1 MKTIIINGARQNN
14 LRNID
19 LEIPRDRITAVTGVS
34 GSGKSSLAFDTIY
47 AEGQRR
53 YIESLSTYARQF
65 LEKLEKPDLDSI
77 SGISPTIA
85 IRRKNT
91 VKSGRSTVG
100 TATEIYD
107 CLRLLYARI
116 GKTFCPQCELQV
128 SSYSPGEAADQVI
141 EGSSGRKI
149 YILLPLDLASGED
162 WARKK
167 KYLLSR
173 GYLRLLLSGKPVRID
188 ECDGV
193 PPEQTMILIDR
204 VAAVEENRTRIVEG
218 IELAYRE
225 HGESVQ
231 VREVEGDR
239 EYIFTDR
246 LTCHSCGRIFQNPSP
261 LLFSFNSPYGAC
273 PDCKGYGDRME
284 FSEDKIVPEPRK
296 SIRAKAIDPW
306 ARERF
311 DYFYLQLLDYC
322 RREGIPQDV
331 PFSQLSAEDRSRVL
345 EGEGDYIG
353 VIPFLEQ
360 MRKKAY
366 KKGHRFFTRRYMS
379 FTTCRTC
386 QGRRLRKEAE
396 NVKVGGY
403 SITELN
409 RMTPQEVLDITGSLK
424 LNPRERKISRDL
436 MNELVSRLEF
446 MIDVG
451 LDYLTLDR
459 VSRTLSG
466 GEAQRI
472 NLANSMGANLVD
484 TIYILDEPSVGLH
497 AADNDRL
504 IKVMKNLRDSGNT
517 VIVVE
522 HDPNIILSSDYLVD
536 LGPGAGSNGGEVV
549 YSGETGSAEGAQ
561 VDGSRTIEYLFGKQ
575 KRISLNRSRQEP
587 DGSIILKGVGT
598 HNLKNIDLEIPLG
611 GLVAVTGVSGS
622 GKSSLVVDTLHELLS
637 KGSGRGLKI
646 NDFEIEGKIDT
657 CSLVDQKP
665 IGSTPRSNPVT
676 FIKGFSYIRQLFA
689 EQKKSLERGYKPG
702 RFSFNKPE
710 GRCPRCRGMG
720 YRRVEMHF
728 MADVFVPCEECGGRR
743 YNSETLDVTY
753 RGKDISEVLEFT
765 VSEAILFFDGT
776 PQLGEKLWLLSEVGL
791 GYLRLG
797 QPSNTL
803 SGGEAQRIKIAREL
817 SESAGQ
823 SNLYIMDEP
832 TTGLH
837 MSDIDNLL
845 RIFQKLV
852 KSGHTLVIIEHNLD
866 VIGNADWI
874 IDLGPGGGEKGGRI
888 VAAGMPAEIAAKE
901 DSVTGRYLKNYLRG
915 GLR

>member
-1 MKTIIINGARQNN
+1 MKSIIINGARQNN

-77 SGISPTIA
+77 TGISPTIA

-116 GKTFCPQCELQV
+116 GRTFCPQCGLPV
-128 SSYSPGEAADQVI
+128 SSYSPGEAADEVL
-141 EGSSGRKI
+141 EGSSGRKV
-149 YILLPLDLASGED
+149 YILLPLSRDSQED
-162 WARKK
+162 WERRK

-173 GYLRLLLSGKPVRID
+173 GYLRLLVSGKPVRID
-188 ECDGV
+188 ECDET
-193 PPEQTMILIDR
+193 PREKTSILIDR
-204 VAAVEENRTRIVEG
+204 VEAVQENRNRIVEG

-225 HGESVQ
+225 HGESVD
-231 VREVEGDR
+231 VKETKGGRK
-239 EYIFTDR
+239 YIFTDR
-246 LTCHSCGRIFQNPSP
+246 PTCNSCGRVFKEPSP

-284 FSEDKIVPEPRK
+284 FSEDKIVPEPQK
-296 SIRAKAIDPW
+296 SIRDKAIDPW

-311 DYFYLQLLDYC
+311 DYFYFQLLDFC
-322 RREGIPQDV
+322 RNKGIPADI
-331 PFSQLSAEDRSRVL
+331 PFSQLPDEDRARIL
-345 EGEGDYIG
+345 EGEGDFIG
-353 VIPFLEQ
+353 VIPFLEK

-386 QGRRLRKEAE
+386 RGRRLRAEAG

-403 SITELN
+403 AITELN
-409 RMTPQEVLDITGSLK
+409 SMTPQEVLDIINSLK
-424 LNPRERKISRDL
+424 LERREKKISRDL
-436 MNELVSRLEF
+436 MNELTSRLEF

-484 TIYILDEPSVGLH
+484 TVYILDEPSVGLH

-522 HDPNIILSSDYLVD
+522 HDPNIILSSDYLID

-549 YSGETGSAEGAQ
+549 FSGETGGAESARVEN
-561 VDGSRTIEYLFGKQ
+561 SRTIEYLFNKTE
-575 KRISLNRSRQEP
+575 RVSLNRAQRKP
-587 DGSIILKGVGT
+587 AGSITLKGVRT
-598 HNLKNIDLEIPLG
+598 HNLRSIDLEIPLG

-646 NDFEIEGKIDT
+646 VDYRIEGRIDS

-665 IGSTPRSNPVT
+665 IGNTPRSNPVT

-689 EQKKSLERGYKPG
+689 EQKKSLERGYRPG

-728 MADVFVPCEECGGRR
+728 MADVFVPCEQCGGRR

-753 RGKDISEVLEFT
+753 RGKDISEVLELT

-817 SESAGQ
+817 SESAGRR
-823 SNLYIMDEP
+823 NLYIMDEP

-852 KSGHTLVIIEHNLD
+852 KAGHTLIVIEHNLD
-866 VIGNADWI
+866 LIGNSDWI
-874 IDLGPGGGEKGGRI
+874 IDLGPGGGGKGGKI
-888 VAAGMPAEIAAKE
+888 VASGTPVEIADRA
-901 DSVTGRYLKNYLRG
+901 DSVTGRYLKDYVKG
-915 GLR
+915 GSR